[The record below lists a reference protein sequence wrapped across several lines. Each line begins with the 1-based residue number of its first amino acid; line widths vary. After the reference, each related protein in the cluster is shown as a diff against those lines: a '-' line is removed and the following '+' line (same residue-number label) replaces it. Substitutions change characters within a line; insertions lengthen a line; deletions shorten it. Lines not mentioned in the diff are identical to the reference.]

1 VIISHGVLVTVAG
14 VLVLLP
20 IISAFNG
27 LVALRNRVRNAW
39 SDIEVQ
45 LERRHDLIPSLVEA
59 VRGYMADE
67 RETLETVTNARARAI
82 ASLDN
87 VAARASAENTLTG
100 AVGKVFAV
108 AERYPRL
115 RAVESVQLLQEQ
127 LISTESRIAFARQF
141 YNDCVMEYNT
151 AQMTFPRNI
160 VAGALGFSR
169 AMMFA
174 ANEPSPRN
182 PAVKL

>member
-1 VIISHGVLVTVAG
+1 MIVSHGVLVAVAG
-14 VLVLLP
+14 VLLLFP

-45 LERRHDLIPSLVEA
+45 LERRHDLIPNLVEA

-67 RETLETVTNARARAI
+67 RETLESLTNARARAI

-108 AERYPRL
+108 AERYPAL

-151 AQMTFPRNI
+151 AQMTFPRNL

-174 ANEPSPRN
+174 ANEPGPRT
-182 PAVKL
+182 PPVKR

>member
-1 VIISHGVLVTVAG
+1 MIVSHGVLVALAG
-14 VLVLLP
+14 VLLLLP

-27 LVALRNRVRNAW
+27 LVLLRNRVRNAW

-45 LERRHDLIPSLVEA
+45 LERRHDLIPNLVEA

-67 RETLETVTNARARAI
+67 RETLEAVTNARTRAI
-82 ASLDN
+82 ASLGN

-100 AVGKVFAV
+100 AVEKVFAV
-108 AERYPRL
+108 AERYPAL

-127 LISTESRIAFARQF
+127 LISAESRIAFARQF

-151 AQMTFPRNI
+151 AQMTFPRNM

-169 AMMFA
+169 AKMFA
-174 ANEPSPRN
+174 ANEPSAENPR
-182 PAVKL
+182 VKL